1 MGSPPHVQ
9 IEHLHV
15 RYRTGPDSHHTAID
29 DVSVSIGRGETVG
42 IVGESGCG
50 KSTLART
57 LLGYTRPGA
66 WVAGGRVR
74 IDGASIFEFSPD
86 SLRRFRGRTAAM
98 VPQNPLSSLTPHL
111 TVGAQLTEL
120 IAQHGMARG
129 TGVRSRA
136 LELMAEMGLPQ
147 PEALFNRYPH
157 EISGGQ
163 RQRVVIAA
171 ALVAEPPLVVLDEPT
186 TALDKTVE
194 AQVLDLVAT
203 LQRRHGTTLIYV
215 SHDLNVVRR
224 MCKRVLVM
232 HSGKILEDGDIEEV
246 FHRPRTEYSRSLVA
260 AIPRL
265 AVTRPA
271 ITANA
276 SARPRLVIE
285 NLSFRYGRK
294 PGPLGRLLGRRSE
307 LPPTLDRIDLAIQP
321 GQTLGIVGE
330 SGSGKSTL
338 AALIAGLLSGNDGKI
353 TLDGAALAGPASR
366 RDPNLRRKVQLIF
379 QDPLSSL
386 NPRHSVGDLIARPLQ
401 MYRGMTRAQ
410 ARDRSVELLADLD
423 LPATIL
429 QRMPRQLSGGQQ
441 QRVAIARAFA
451 AEPEL
456 VLCDE
461 ITSALDVTVQAQVL
475 QLMQRLQRER
485 GTSYLFISHDL
496 PVVAQMSDRILVL
509 EGGQIRDHADTAAIL
524 EGPTSTYTRRLL
536 GAFSAN
542 QTASTNRMI
551 DHVA

>member
-1 MGSPPHVQ
+1 MSNPPHVQ
-9 IEHLHV
+9 IEDLQV
-15 RYRTGPDSHHTAID
+15 RYRTGPDTHHTAID
-29 DVSVSIGRGETVG
+29 NVSMTIGRGETVG

-66 WVAGGRVR
+66 WVAAGRVR
-74 IDGASIFEFSPD
+74 IDGASIFEFAPD

-111 TVGAQLTEL
+111 TVGAHLTEL
-120 IAQHGMARG
+120 IALYGKASGARA
-129 TGVRSRA
+129 RARA

-147 PEALFNRYPH
+147 PETLFNRYPH
-157 EISGGQ
+157 ELSGGQ

-171 ALVAEPPLVVLDEPT
+171 ALVAEPPLMVLDEPT

-194 AQVLDLVAT
+194 AQVLDLVAG

-246 FHRPRTEYSRSLVA
+246 FHRPATEYSRSLVA
-260 AIPRL
+260 AIPKL
-265 AVTRPA
+265 AATRPPLTSAAA
-271 ITANA
+271 I
-276 SARPRLVIE
+276 PRLVVE

-294 PGPLGRLLGRRSE
+294 PGRLGRLLGRRSD
-307 LPPTLDRIDLAIQP
+307 LPPTLDRIDLAIAP

-338 AALIAGLLSGNDGKI
+338 AALIAGLLSGSEGKM
-353 TLDGAALAGPASR
+353 TLDGLALAGPAAR

-386 NPRHSVGDLIARPLQ
+386 NPRQSVGDLIARPLQ

-423 LPATIL
+423 LPASIL

-475 QLMQRLQRER
+475 ALMQRLQRER

-496 PVVAQMSDRILVL
+496 PVVAQMSDRIMVL
-509 EGGQIRDHADTAAIL
+509 ERGEVRDHAPTAAIL
-524 EGPTSTYTRRLL
+524 EGPTSAYTRRLL
-536 GAFSAN
+536 GAFDAN
-542 QTASTNRMI
+542 QTASTKRMI
-551 DHVA
+551 EHVA

>member
-1 MGSPPHVQ
+1 
-9 IEHLHV
+9 
-15 RYRTGPDSHHTAID
+15 
-29 DVSVSIGRGETVG
+29 
-42 IVGESGCG
+42 
-50 KSTLART
+50 
-57 LLGYTRPGA
+57 
-66 WVAGGRVR
+66 
-74 IDGASIFEFSPD
+74 
-86 SLRRFRGRTAAM
+86 
-98 VPQNPLSSLTPHL
+98 
-111 TVGAQLTEL
+111 
-120 IAQHGMARG
+120 
-129 TGVRSRA
+129 
-136 LELMAEMGLPQ
+136 MGLPQ

-194 AQVLDLVAT
+194 AQVLDLVAN

-232 HSGKILEDGDIEEV
+232 HSGKILEDGNIEDV
-246 FHRPRTEYSRSLVA
+246 FHRPQTEYSRSLIA

-265 AVTRPA
+265 AVARPPIA
-271 ITANA
+271 DKG
-276 SARPRLVIE
+276 ARPRLVVE

-294 PGPLGRLLGRRSE
+294 PGLIGRLLGRRSE
-307 LPPTLDRIDLAIQP
+307 VPPTLDQIDLAIAP

-338 AALIAGLLSGNDGKI
+338 AALIAGLLSGNHGNI
-353 TLDGAALAGPASR
+353 TLDGAQLMGSAAT

-423 LPATIL
+423 LPASIL

-496 PVVAQMSDRILVL
+496 PVVAQMSDRIMVL
-509 EGGQIRDHADTAAIL
+509 ERGEVRDHADTAAIL
-524 EGPTSTYTRRLL
+524 GGPTSDYTRRLL
-536 GAFSAN
+536 SAFDAN
-542 QTASTNRMI
+542 QTAFTKRMI
-551 DHVA
+551 EHVA

>member
-1 MGSPPHVQ
+1 MGDFPHVQ
-9 IEHLHV
+9 IEHLQV
-15 RYRTGPDSHHTAID
+15 RYRTGPDTHHTAID

-111 TVGAQLTEL
+111 TVGAHLTEL
-120 IAQHGMARG
+120 IGLHGKASGAGIRA
-129 TGVRSRA
+129 RA

-147 PEALFNRYPH
+147 PDALFNRYPH

-194 AQVLDLVAT
+194 AQVLDLVAG

-224 MCKRVLVM
+224 MCRRVLVM
-232 HSGKILEDGDIEEV
+232 HSGKILEDGNIDDV
-246 FHRPRTEYSRSLVA
+246 FHRPATDYSRSLVA
-260 AIPRL
+260 AIPKLVGSRPPVAAA
-265 AVTRPA
+265 AV
-271 ITANA
+271 
-276 SARPRLVIE
+276 RPRLVVKD
-285 NLSFRYGRK
+285 LSFRYGGK
-294 PGPLGRLLGRRSE
+294 QGPLGRLFGRRNT
-307 LPPTLDRIDLAIQP
+307 LPPTLDRIDLAIAP

-338 AALIAGLLSGNDGKI
+338 AALIAGLLSGHEGKI
-353 TLDGAALAGPASR
+353 TLDGAPLAGPAAR

-423 LPATIL
+423 LPASIL
-429 QRMPRQLSGGQQ
+429 ARMPRQLSGGQQ

-475 QLMQRLQRER
+475 ALMQRLQRER

-496 PVVAQMSDRILVL
+496 PVVAQMSDRIMVL
-509 EGGQIRDHADTAAIL
+509 ERGEIRDHADTAVIL
-524 EGPTSTYTRRLL
+524 ESPTSDYTRRLL

-542 QTASTNRMI
+542 QGHPPTRTI
-551 DHVA
+551 EHVT

>member
-1 MGSPPHVQ
+1 MGNLPHVQ
-9 IEHLHV
+9 IEHLVV

-29 DVSVSIGRGETVG
+29 NLSVSIGRGETVG

-66 WVAGGRVR
+66 WVAGGEVR
-74 IDGASIFEFSPD
+74 IDGASIFAFSPD

-98 VPQNPLSSLTPHL
+98 VPQNPLSSLTPHM

-120 IAQHGMARG
+120 IALHGKASG
-129 TGVRSRA
+129 AGVRARA

-147 PEALFNRYPH
+147 PAALFNRYPH

-194 AQVLDLVAT
+194 AQVLDLVAD
-203 LQRRHGTTLIYV
+203 LQRRRGTTLIYV

-232 HSGKILEDGDIEEV
+232 HSGRVLEDGNIEDV
-246 FHRPRTEYSRSLVA
+246 FHRPAAEYSRSLVA

-265 AVTRPA
+265 AATRPP
-271 ITANA
+271 IA
-276 SARPRLVIE
+276 SATVRPRLHVE

-294 PGPLGRLLGRRSE
+294 PGPLGRLLGRQSE
-307 LPPTLDRIDLAIQP
+307 LPPTLDRIDLAIAP

-338 AALIAGLLSGNDGKI
+338 AALIAGLLSGNDGTI
-353 TLDGAALAGPASR
+353 SLDGAPLRGAAAA

-386 NPRHSVGDLIARPLQ
+386 NPRHSVGELIARPLQ

-410 ARDRSVELLADLD
+410 ARDRSVELLADLE
-423 LPATIL
+423 LPASIL
-429 QRMPRQLSGGQQ
+429 PRMPRQLSGGQQ

-475 QLMQRLQRER
+475 QLMQRLQREN

-496 PVVAQMSDRILVL
+496 PVVAQMSDRIMVL
-509 EGGQIRDHADTAAIL
+509 ERGQVRDHADTASIL
-524 EGPTSTYTRRLL
+524 AGATSAYTKRLI

-542 QTASTNRMI
+542 QNLSSIRTI
-551 DHVA
+551 EHVA